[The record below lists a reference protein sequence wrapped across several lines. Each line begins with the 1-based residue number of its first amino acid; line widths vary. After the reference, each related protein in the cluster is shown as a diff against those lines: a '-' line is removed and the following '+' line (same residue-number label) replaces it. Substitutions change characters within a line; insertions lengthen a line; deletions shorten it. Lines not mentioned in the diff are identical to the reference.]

1 MLPTKKEIT
10 IDADKCTGCHGCEM
24 ACSIKHFLVCGTHY
38 SRIRIQEFREVNTFV
53 PIKCQACE
61 DAACME
67 VCPMTARVRQ
77 ENGAVV
83 TDPLKCIGC
92 HVCIQACPFGAV
104 VVNPTDSKTMS
115 CDLCDDDPM
124 GPWCVKAC
132 TMQKALR
139 FVDAKDAA
147 RGRAREWASKLKVE
161 FQPPGSAQEETEF
174 EFSFCTDGGK
184 EQ

>member
-1 MLPTKKEIT
+1 MLPNKKEIT

-24 ACSIKHFLVCGTHY
+24 ACSIKHYLVCGTHY
-38 SRIRIQEFREVNTFV
+38 SRIRIQEFREVNTFI

-61 DAACME
+61 DAPCMD

-104 VVNPTDSKTMS
+104 VVDPTDGKTMS

-132 TMQKALR
+132 TMHKALR

-161 FQPPGSAQEETEF
+161 FQPPGSAQEGTQF
-174 EFSFCTDGGK
+174 EFSFCREGDK
-184 EQ
+184 E